1 MDLLQ
6 HNSCLDNPSRTWYRP
21 TIVPFF
27 RSISKRPTPQTPYQ
41 LINNQHI
48 GTMHNAAHG
57 LSKLVIGTP
66 VVIQND
72 KSKLWD
78 RSGVVVDVGSH
89 RKYFIR
95 LPSGRI
101 LTRNRRFLRRRY
113 SPTFLSDN
121 TEQQQQLPSPPSNP
135 ASAPVSSTKQQPR
148 RSTRVKKKPDR
159 LIEHDHL

>member
-1 MDLLQ
+1 MDLFQ
-6 HNSCLDNPSRTWYRP
+6 HNSCLDNPSTTWYRP

-41 LINNQHI
+41 LINNQQI
-48 GTMHNAAHG
+48 GTIPQPMLYRSWLLARQW
-57 LSKLVIGTP
+57 SSRMT
-66 VVIQND
+66 
-72 KSKLWD
+72 SKLWD

-101 LTRNRRFLRRRY
+101 LTRNRRFLRRWY

-135 ASAPVSSTKQQPR
+135 ASASAPVSSTKQQLR
-148 RSTRVKKKPDR
+148 RSARVKKKPDR

>member
-1 MDLLQ
+1 MQ
-6 HNSCLDNPSRTWYRP
+6 H
-21 TIVPFF
+21 
-27 RSISKRPTPQTPYQ
+27 QQ
-41 LINNQHI
+41 
-48 GTMHNAAHG
+48 AANTSDTLPADQQSADRYNTTAHA

-66 VVIQND
+66 VTSFHASNQQND

-113 SPTFLSDN
+113 SATAATITSEQPCLSFCSCFIHQAAATEINPREENTRPTHQ
-121 TEQQQQLPSPPSNP
+121 T
-135 ASAPVSSTKQQPR
+135 
-148 RSTRVKKKPDR
+148 
-159 LIEHDHL
+159 